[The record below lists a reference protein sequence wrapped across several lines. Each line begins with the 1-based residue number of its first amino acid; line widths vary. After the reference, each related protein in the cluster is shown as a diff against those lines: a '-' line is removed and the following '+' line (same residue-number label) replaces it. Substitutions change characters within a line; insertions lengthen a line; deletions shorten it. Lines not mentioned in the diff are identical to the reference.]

1 MINTAVVN
9 DCLLTSVSG
18 IIVLSDTFQS
28 VKGSCCALGME
39 GFTCPRRG
47 KASHV

>member
-9 DCLLTSVSG
+9 DCLLTSVEG

-28 VKGSCCALGME
+28 IKGSCCTLAME
-39 GFTCPRRG
+39 GFICPRRG